1 MPEHLE
7 LQHLV
12 INDSSSQNCRRI
24 LRGWTCPYIGL
35 ILATISS
42 LFFSLCSVIV
52 KQCVTI
58 NPVEL
63 ATFRFIGV
71 LLPAI
76 PIALY
81 TKEPF
86 YPEGQR
92 IILTLRCFIGSTG
105 LLLSFYAFRHMPL
118 ADASVI
124 IFSTPG
130 ERFKENSRKFTS
142 PKPLG

>member
-7 LQHLV
+7 LQQLV
-12 INDSSSQNCRRI
+12 INDSSSRNYRRI
-24 LRGWTCPYIGL
+24 LRGWMKCPYLGL
-35 ILATISS
+35 IFATISS

-52 KQCVTI
+52 KSSVNL

-63 ATFRFIGV
+63 ASFRFIGV
-71 LLPAI
+71 MLPAI

-81 TKEPF
+81 TQEPF
-86 YPEGQR
+86 YPKGQR

-130 ERFKENSRKFTS
+130 ENSFISISFLQISLT
-142 PKPLG
+142 